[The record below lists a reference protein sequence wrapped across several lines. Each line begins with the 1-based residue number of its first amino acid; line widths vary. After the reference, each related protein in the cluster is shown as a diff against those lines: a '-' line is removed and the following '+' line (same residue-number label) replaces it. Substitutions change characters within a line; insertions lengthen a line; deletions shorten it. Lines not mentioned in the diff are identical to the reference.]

1 LRYWA
6 ASYLRWV
13 SSASWLSDIA
23 LLQRHSRNRPINWG
37 SRFDNFT
44 KEVAMSINALLESG
58 PEAHPIRGEQHYT
71 GPIAATILDHLDEQT
86 VISLD
91 SLVCLMPQY
100 TWNQIFQAVDQ
111 LARSNKIVLR
121 RHRFDYM
128 LFSTNFVA

>member
-1 LRYWA
+1 
-6 ASYLRWV
+6 
-13 SSASWLSDIA
+13 
-23 LLQRHSRNRPINWG
+23 
-37 SRFDNFT
+37 
-44 KEVAMSINALLESG
+44 MSINALLESVH
-58 PEAHPIRGEQHYT
+58 EVHAVRGEHHHSDT
-71 GPIAATILDHLDEQT
+71 ITKTILDHLNEQT

-91 SLVCLMPQY
+91 SLVWFMPQY